1 MDEGNLMTA
10 LDETTFG
17 AESVPIGVRTWLRLE
32 GAAAF
37 IAGLALYLW
46 LGGPWLFLLP
56 LLLLPDASAVGY
68 LAGPR
73 VGALTYNVVHNWAFG
88 LAILAAGLAFASLPL
103 ELLGAIACA
112 HVGIDRAMGYG
123 LKLSSSFQD
132 THLGPIGRKRA
143 RGQS

>member
-1 MDEGNLMTA
+1 MRGTLMTA
-10 LDETTFG
+10 LDETMFG
-17 AESVPIGVRTWLRLE
+17 AGSVPISVRTWLRLE

-46 LGGPWLFLLP
+46 LGGPWLLLLP

-88 LAILAAGLAFASLPL
+88 LAILAAGLAFASVPL

-112 HVGIDRAMGYG
+112 HVGMDRAVGYG
-123 LKLSSSFQD
+123 LKLPTSFQD